1 MQLNPELCAALAACD
16 EDRIILDLA
25 GIEEQYRVLM
35 RELPGVAVRF
45 AMKAC
50 PVDEVIS
57 ALAAL
62 GGGCDAASP
71 REIEQAVGCGVPVD
85 RVHYGNTVKSDRHI
99 ADAFRL
105 GVRDFATDSVQ
116 DVRAIAANAPGSRVF
131 CRIATSGDGA
141 LWGLSHKFGCCV
153 TEAVRV
159 LCAARDLGLGPAGL
173 SVHVGSQQM
182 SAGAWRDTFDLL
194 AEAVELLGDHGIA
207 PEYVNLGGGLP
218 ALGYLDQRGRPLHPP
233 LDKIFATIREGM
245 QRLEVVG
252 DCDAPPRFL
261 IEPGRHLVA
270 DHGVIR
276 AQVSRLASREVVDEE
291 RQHWLYLSCGK
302 FSGLY
307 ETDKLRYPLVF
318 PGREAEPH
326 VPAVVAGPTC
336 DSDDVYGDKHSLVS
350 VPSTLRSGDP
360 VWITSCGA
368 YSISY
373 AARAFNGFAPLP
385 YTTVRSTLIR
395 HTEEHDWDAI
405 TDIESDTYLPLGL
418 SEGHD
423 ALVSRGR
430 LSPETC
436 FVVEAEQQVVGYVL
450 ALPYA
455 SDTYPDLHQPDIGSP
470 SPANPHTANLN
481 PVNLHLHDM
490 AVAVDFRRRGLGKR
504 MLGRLVTEAR
514 RLGYEQ
520 ISLVAVGGSDS
531 FWSARG
537 FRPRPEVAVTAQ
549 YGPDAKYLTLS
560 LEGTTRG
567 GRIA

>member
-1 MQLNPELCAALAACD
+1 MELNPDLRAALAACD
-16 EDRIILDLA
+16 EDRIVLDLA
-25 GIEEQYRVLM
+25 GIEEQYRALM

-57 ALAAL
+57 SLAAL
-62 GGGCDAASP
+62 GAGCDAASP
-71 REIEQAVGCGVPVD
+71 REIEQAVGCGVPVG
-85 RVHYGNTVKSDRHI
+85 RVHYGNTVKSDRNI

-116 DVRAIAANAPGSRVF
+116 DVHAIAANAPGSRVF

-141 LWGLSHKFGCCV
+141 LWGLSHKFGCSIA
-153 TEAVRV
+153 EAVRI
-159 LCAARDLGLGPAGL
+159 LCAARDLGVVPAGL

-182 SAGAWRDTFDLL
+182 SAGAWRDAFDLL
-194 AEAVELLGDHGIA
+194 TEAVESLGARGIA
-207 PEYVNLGGGLP
+207 LEYVNLGGGLP

-233 LDKIFATIREGM
+233 LDKIFATIREGR
-245 QRLEVVG
+245 QRLEAAG
-252 DCDAPPRFL
+252 APPRFL

-276 AQVSRLASREVVDEE
+276 AQVSRLVSREIVDGE
-291 RQHWLYLSCGK
+291 RQRWLYLSCGK

-307 ETDKLRYPLVF
+307 ETDKLRFPLVF
-318 PGREAEPH
+318 PEHETEPL

-350 VPSTLRSGDP
+350 IPSTLKSGDP
-360 VWITSCGA
+360 VWIMSCGA

-373 AARAFNGFAPLP
+373 AARGFNGFAPLP
-385 YTTVRSTLIR
+385 HTTIRSALVRFI
-395 HTEEHDWDAI
+395 EDYDWDAV
-405 TDIESDTYLPLGL
+405 TGIESDTYLPLGL
-418 SEGHD
+418 SEGRE

-436 FVVEAEQQVVGYVL
+436 FVVEAGQRVVGYVL

-455 SDTYPDLHQPDIGSP
+455 SDRYPDLHQPDIGSP
-470 SPANPHTANLN
+470 NPA
-481 PVNLHLHDM
+481 NLHLHDM
-490 AVAVDFRRRGLGKR
+490 AVATGHRGRGLGKR
-504 MLGRLVTEAR
+504 MLGRLVPEAR

-520 ISLVAVGGSDS
+520 ISLVAVGGSDG

-549 YGPDAKYLTLS
+549 YGPDARYMTLS
-560 LEGTTRG
+560 LESPVSLESPASLESTVPG

>member
-1 MQLNPELCAALAACD
+1 MELNPDLRAALAACD
-16 EDRIILDLA
+16 EDRVVFDLA
-25 GIEEQYRVLM
+25 GIEEQYRALL

-57 ALAAL
+57 SLAAL
-62 GGGCDAASP
+62 GAGCDAASP

-85 RVHYGNTVKSDRHI
+85 RVHYGNTVKSDRNI
-99 ADAFRL
+99 ADAFGL

-116 DVRAIAANAPGSRVF
+116 DVHAIAANAPGSRVF

-141 LWGLSHKFGCCV
+141 LWGLSHKFGCSIA
-153 TEAVRV
+153 EAVRV

-182 SAGAWRDTFDLL
+182 SAGAWRDAFDLL
-194 AEAVELLGDHGIA
+194 AEAVELLGSHGIA
-207 PEYVNLGGGLP
+207 LEYINLGGGLP

-233 LDKIFATIREGM
+233 LDKIFATIREGR
-245 QRLEVVG
+245 QRLEAAS
-252 DCDAPPRFL
+252 DSPAPPRFL

-276 AQVSRLASREVVDEE
+276 AQVSRLASREVSDGE
-291 RQHWLYLSCGK
+291 RQHWLYLTCGK

-307 ETDKLRYPLVF
+307 ETDKLRFPLVF
-318 PGREAEPH
+318 PEHETEPH

-350 VPSTLRSGDP
+350 IPSTLKSGDP

-373 AARAFNGFAPLP
+373 AARGFNGFAPLP
-385 YTTVRSTLIR
+385 HATIRSTLVRLI
-395 HTEEHDWDAI
+395 EEHDWDAV
-405 TDIESDTYLPLGL
+405 TGIESGTYLPLGL
-418 SEGHD
+418 SEGRE

-430 LSPETC
+430 LSPGTC
-436 FVVEAEQQVVGYVL
+436 FVVEAERQVAGYVL
-450 ALPYA
+450 ALPYPA
-455 SDTYPDLHQPDIGSP
+455 ETYPDLGQPDIGAP
-470 SPANPHTANLN
+470 DPA
-481 PVNLHLHDM
+481 NLHLHDM
-490 AVAVDFRRRGLGKR
+490 AVAAEFRGRGHGTR

-520 ISLVAVGGSDS
+520 ISLVTVGGSDS

-549 YGPDAKYLTLS
+549 YGPDATYMTLS
-560 LEGTTRG
+560 LESTVPLENTVPG
-567 GRIA
+567 GRLA

>member
-1 MQLNPELCAALAACD
+1 MELTPEMRSVLAACD
-16 EDRIILDLA
+16 EDRVVFDLA
-25 GIEEQYRVLM
+25 GIEEQFRALM

-116 DVRAIAANAPGSRVF
+116 DVHAVAANAPGSRVF

-141 LWGLSHKFGCCV
+141 LWGLSHKFGCSV
-153 TEAVRV
+153 AEAVRV
-159 LCAARDLGLGPAGL
+159 LCAARDLGLVPAGL

-182 SAGAWRDTFDLL
+182 SAGAWRDAFDLL
-194 AEAVELLGDHGIA
+194 AEAVELLGAHGIA
-207 PEYVNLGGGLP
+207 PAYVNLGGGLP
-218 ALGYLDQRGRPLHPP
+218 ALGYLDQRGRALHPP

-245 QRLEVVG
+245 QRLEAAG
-252 DCDAPPRFL
+252 DRGAPPRFL

-276 AQVSRLASREVVDEE
+276 AQVSRLASREVVDGE

-307 ETDKLRYPLVF
+307 ETDKLRFPLVF
-318 PGREAEPH
+318 PEREAEPR
-326 VPAVVAGPTC
+326 VSAVVAGPTC

-350 VPSTLRSGDP
+350 IPSTLKSGDP

-385 YTTVRSTLIR
+385 YTTIRSTLIR
-395 HTEEHDWDAI
+395 RTEPHDWDAI
-405 TDIESDTYLPLGL
+405 TEIESDTYLPLGL
-418 SEGHD
+418 SEGRD

-436 FVVEAEQQVVGYVL
+436 FVVEAERQVVGYLL
-450 ALPYA
+450 ALPCDP
-455 SDTYPDLHQPDIGSP
+455 DTYPDLHQPDIAS
-470 SPANPHTANLN
+470 SNPTNLHPANLN
-481 PVNLHLHDM
+481 PANLHLHDM
-490 AVAVDFRRRGLGKR
+490 AVAADFRRRGFGKR

-520 ISLVAVGGSDS
+520 ISLVSVGGSDG

-537 FRPRPEVAVTAQ
+537 FRSRPEVAVTSQ
-549 YGPDAKYLTLS
+549 YGPDARYMTLS
-560 LEGTTRG
+560 LEGTIPG
-567 GRIA
+567 ERIA

>member
-1 MQLNPELCAALAACD
+1 MELNPDLRAALAACD
-16 EDRIILDLA
+16 EDRIVFDLA
-25 GIEEQYRVLM
+25 GIEEQYRALL

-57 ALAAL
+57 SLAAL
-62 GGGCDAASP
+62 GAGCDAASP

-85 RVHYGNTVKSDRHI
+85 RVHYGNTVKSDRNI
-99 ADAFRL
+99 AEAFRL

-116 DVRAIAANAPGSRVF
+116 DVHALAANAPGSRVF

-141 LWGLSHKFGCCV
+141 LWGLSHKFGCSIA
-153 TEAVRV
+153 EAVRV

-182 SAGAWRDTFDLL
+182 SAGAWRDAFDLL
-194 AEAVELLGDHGIA
+194 AEAVELLGSHGIA
-207 PEYVNLGGGLP
+207 PEYINLGGGLP

-245 QRLEVVG
+245 QRLET
-252 DCDAPPRFL
+252 ASNSPAAPRFL

-276 AQVSRLASREVVDEE
+276 AQVSRLASREISDDE
-291 RQHWLYLSCGK
+291 RQDWLYLNCGK

-307 ETDKLRYPLVF
+307 ETDKLRFPLVF
-318 PGREAEPH
+318 PEHETEPR

-350 VPSTLRSGDP
+350 IPSTLKSGDP
-360 VWITSCGA
+360 VWIKSCGA

-373 AARAFNGFAPLP
+373 AARGFNGFAPLP
-385 YTTVRSTLIR
+385 HTTIRSTLVRFI
-395 HTEEHDWDAI
+395 EEHDWDAV
-405 TDIESDTYLPLGL
+405 TGIESDTYLPLGL
-418 SEGHD
+418 SEGRE

-430 LSPETC
+430 LSPGTC
-436 FVVEAEQQVVGYVL
+436 FVAEAERQVVGYVL
-450 ALPYA
+450 ALPYPA
-455 SDTYPDLHQPDIGSP
+455 DAYPDLGQPDIGSP
-470 SPANPHTANLN
+470 DPA
-481 PVNLHLHDM
+481 NLHLHDM
-490 AVAVDFRRRGLGKR
+490 AVAADFRGRGLGTR

-520 ISLVAVGGSDS
+520 ISLVTVGGSDR

-537 FRPRPEVAVTAQ
+537 FRPRPEVTVTAQ
-549 YGPDAKYLTLS
+549 YGPDATYMTLPLESAAS
-560 LEGTTRG
+560 LENHSPG
-567 GRIA
+567 GRLA